1 MRSVICCPR
10 LVQMRFRLIAVLV
23 ASALTLALPLSAQAQ
38 TTVQPVEPVPG
49 QPVEPSGGAITPA
62 PGAPGQP
69 ASPTVTEPTTTPAP
83 AQAQAQGDEPLS
95 KAQDRGLAWL
105 TIGLI
110 ALGAVLLGV
119 LIVILLWRIR
129 GWDPRWLKRWRHA
142 TAEAGLRVGLGGSEL
157 RDFIRL
163 GR

>member
-23 ASALTLALPLSAQAQ
+23 ASALALTLPLSAQAQ

-69 ASPTVTEPTTTPAP
+69 ASPTVIEPTTPAP
-83 AQAQAQGDEPLS
+83 AQGDEPLS

-119 LIVILLWRIR
+119 LIVVLLWRVR
-129 GWDPRWLKRWRHA
+129 GWDPRWLKRWRHS
-142 TAEAGLRVGLGGSEL
+142 TAEAGWRVGLNGAEI

>member
-1 MRSVICCPR
+1 MG
-10 LVQMRFRLIAVLV
+10 FRLIAALA
-23 ASALTLALPLSAQAQ
+23 ASSLILALPLGAQAQ

-49 QPVEPSGGAITPA
+49 QPVQSTDGVITP
-62 PGAPGQP
+62 PSGAPGQP
-69 ASPTVTEPTTTPAP
+69 ASPTVTEPTTTTAP
-83 AQAQAQGDEPLS
+83 TQSDEPLS

-110 ALGAVLLGV
+110 ALAAVLLGV
-119 LIVILLWRIR
+119 LIVVLLWRIR
-129 GWDPRWLKRWRHA
+129 GWDPRWLKRWRHS
-142 TAEAGLRVGLGGSEL
+142 TAEAGWRVGLNGAEI

>member
-1 MRSVICCPR
+1 M
-10 LVQMRFRLIAVLV
+10 
-23 ASALTLALPLSAQAQ
+23 LALPLGAQAQ

-49 QPVEPSGGAITPA
+49 QPVQPTDGVITP
-62 PGAPGQP
+62 PSGAPGQP
-69 ASPTVTEPTTTPAP
+69 ASPTVIEPTTTTPAP
-83 AQAQAQGDEPLS
+83 TTTESGKPLS

-110 ALGAVLLGV
+110 ALGVVLLGV

-129 GWDPRWLKRWRHA
+129 GWDPRWLKRWRHS
-142 TAEAGLRVGLGGSEL
+142 TAEAGWRVGLNGAEI

>member
-1 MRSVICCPR
+1 MRSAICCPR

-23 ASALTLALPLSAQAQ
+23 AGALTLALPLSAQAQ

-69 ASPTVTEPTTTPAP
+69 ASPTVTEPTTTAP
-83 AQAQAQGDEPLS
+83 TQSDEPLS

>member
-1 MRSVICCPR
+1 MRSAICCPR

-38 TTVQPVEPVPG
+38 TSVQPVEPVPG

-69 ASPTVTEPTTTPAP
+69 ASPTVTEPTTTTAP
-83 AQAQAQGDEPLS
+83 TQSDEPLS

-110 ALGAVLLGV
+110 ALAAVLLGV
-119 LIVILLWRIR
+119 LIVVLLWRIR
-129 GWDPRWLKRWRHA
+129 GWDPRWLKRWRHS
-142 TAEAGLRVGLGGSEL
+142 TAEAGWRVGLNGAEI